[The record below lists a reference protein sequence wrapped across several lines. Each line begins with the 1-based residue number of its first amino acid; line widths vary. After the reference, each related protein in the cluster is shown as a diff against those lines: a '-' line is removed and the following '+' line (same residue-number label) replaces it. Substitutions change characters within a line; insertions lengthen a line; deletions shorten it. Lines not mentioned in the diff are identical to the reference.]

1 MLRKTRGIAPGVLH
15 LMKAL
20 ARIVSIEESSFEL
33 PADIDPSKDLQK
45 LVLEAISLPH
55 SNADS
60 EYIFSQINLIKTMSR
75 NKIVTATITV
85 NTTLLI
91 RHIPHYCSLS
101 FDYGTCFGS
110 FDRWGW
116 DKLTKN
122 CKRYLYSG
130 CGGNQNNFLNRADC
144 LNTCLYPAN
153 NTAML
158 QGVPQI
164 TTCIPLNFIDA

>member
-1 MLRKTRGIAPGVLH
+1 
-15 LMKAL
+15 MKAMKSMKA
-20 ARIVSIEESSFEL
+20 ARHKSCFL
-33 PADIDPSKDLQK
+33 RPDTGPCRADIIQWYYDVKQGRCYRFFWGGCQGNGNRFESHNQCIDYCKHNP
-45 LVLEAISLPH
+45 AYP
-55 SNADS
+55 A
-60 EYIFSQINLIKTMSR
+60 SQ
-75 NKIVTATITV
+75 
-85 NTTLLI
+85 
-91 RHIPHYCSLS
+91 IPHYCSLS